1 MIRQWYKEQRDK
13 TKMDDAKRCM
23 EIATKYNFDEDDKAW
38 IERIKKDYIRIKE
51 EKDEKEVD
59 K

>member
-1 MIRQWYKEQRDK
+1 
-13 TKMDDAKRCM
+13 M
-23 EIATKYNFDEDDKAW
+23 EIASKYNFDEDDKAW

-51 EKDEKEVD
+51 EKEVD